1 MARWRRKRDDVT
13 SSVSVGAV
21 AIAAAIA
28 LAGCAWCRV
37 KPPRAPAA
45 LQPPPDQRV
54 FLQVHATGVQI
65 YECSSK
71 PEAPGTFSWIFQ
83 SPEATLA
90 DRRGHEIGR
99 HYAGPTWELRDGSRV
114 VGEVTARDPGPDPA
128 AIPWLLLRAK
138 STAGTGA
145 LSKTQSI
152 LRIHTTGGVAPTTP
166 CTEAQA
172 HTVVRVPYTGDY
184 YFYAARP

>member
-1 MARWRRKRDDVT
+1 MT

-21 AIAAAIA
+21 AVAIGLAVA
-28 LAGCAWCRV
+28 LTACAWCRV
-37 KPPRAPAA
+37 KPPEVPAA
-45 LQPPPDQRV
+45 LQPPADQSA
-54 FLQVHATGVQI
+54 FLQVHAIGVQI
-65 YECSSK
+65 YECNSK

-99 HYAGPTWELRDGSRV
+99 HYAGPSWELRDGSRV

-138 STAGTGA
+138 STSGTGA

-152 LRIHTTGGVAPTTP
+152 LRIRTTGGVAPTTP

-172 HTVVRVPYTGDY
+172 HTVVRVPYTGEY
-184 YFYAARP
+184 YFYAARR

>member
-1 MARWRRKRDDVT
+1 MT
-13 SSVSVGAV
+13 SSASVGAV
-21 AIAAAIA
+21 AVAVGLAVA
-28 LAGCAWCRV
+28 LTACAWCRV
-37 KPPRAPAA
+37 KAPEVPAA
-45 LQPPPDQRV
+45 LQPPADQTA

-65 YECSSK
+65 YECNSK

-90 DRRGHEIGR
+90 DRRGHDIGR
-99 HYAGPTWELRDGSRV
+99 HFAGPSWELRDGSGV

-138 STAGTGA
+138 STSGSGA

-152 LRIHTTGGVAPTTP
+152 LRIRTTGGVAPTTP

-172 HTVVRVPYTGDY
+172 HSVVRVPYTGDY
-184 YFYAARP
+184 YFYAARR